1 MTELSVTVEAA
12 GNLALVAVMFAVA
25 GPRAWRGHLRD
36 FTATA
41 YTVGIWALTNV
52 AFAAFYLERRTDAL
66 PNWLAYDTPLE
77 EITKG
82 IQIGTMYALPV
93 LLIGNLYRFHK

>member
-1 MTELSVTVEAA
+1 MTELSVTVEAL
-12 GNLALVAVMFAVA
+12 GNLALVLVMFAVA
-25 GPRAWRGHLRD
+25 GPRAWRGQLRD

-52 AFAAFYLERRTDAL
+52 TYAAFYLERRTGQL
-66 PNWLAYDTPLE
+66 PDWIAYDTTLE

-82 IQIGTMYALPV
+82 FQIGTMYALPV
-93 LLIGNLYRFHK
+93 LLIGNLYRFHR

>member
-1 MTELSVTVEAA
+1 MTELSVTVEAV

-52 AFAAFYLERRTDAL
+52 TYAAFYLERRTGHL
-66 PNWLAYDTPLE
+66 PDWIAYDTPLE